1 MFIYKFLYFFIFAAS
16 QNLDRLAKLNEKLNS
31 IHINIETEKYSKYEE
46 IEVKLNNLGDTHNDA
61 NEKNLK
67 AFSVVKE
74 QIAHIIK
81 QLEDDKQEYEHNY
94 ENRSNYIRMLEFKIM
109 ERFEAES
116 NDRKDGERGLI
127 LYIDEKFNILKNE
140 LSKEAKNRNDSIE
153 NFTFYLES
161 EIPKIIEQ
169 MKTEQVE
176 REEADNNISRM
187 ISEEF
192 ARLTMLIS
200 NEKKTREET
209 EEAFLDML
217 RSVINKVKNE
227 LESEKRE
234 REKTEE
240 TLLTLL
246 EETCSRLDE
255 ASRI

>member
-1 MFIYKFLYFFIFAAS
+1 MFKIYAAS
-16 QNLDRLAKLNEKLNS
+16 QNLDRLGKLSEKLNN
-31 IHINIETEKYSKYEE
+31 IHLNIETEKYSKYEDIE
-46 IEVKLNNLGDTHNDA
+46 IKLNNLNDTHNESS
-61 NEKNLK
+61 EKNIK

-74 QIAHIIK
+74 QIAQIIK
-81 QLEDDKQEYEHNY
+81 QIEDDKQEYEHNY

-109 ERFEAES
+109 ERFDAES
-116 NDRKDGERGLI
+116 NERKDGERGLM

-140 LSKEAKNRNDSIE
+140 LTKESKNRNDSIE

-161 EIPKIIEQ
+161 EIPKIVEQ
-169 MKTEQVE
+169 MKNEQLE
-176 REEADNNISRM
+176 RDESDNNINRM
-187 ISEEF
+187 INEEF